1 MEKLRHLSKQ
11 LTEQL
16 AQKSAALDKERR
28 DLAEQQAK
36 LTEQLEIMKRE
47 KVLSEQ
53 RAQKEHQLLNQV
65 THDKV
70 VLELERER
78 TDEREFNTQLV
89 HKLELA
95 ARTSGAVS
103 GTRSRSGSNA
113 GVPLTPSLSGPI
125 GASGSNSP
133 TRKEPMPASS
143 SGSRTPQ
150 LKLNLI
156 SACPS
161 SVLWLPAHA
170 AATDTGAPLSPRLGV
185 SPRSS
190 PHGLAAHSPRA
201 HAHLMTS
208 PHLTATALHQPGVSS
223 PHVSSPRV
231 PRSSIGKSGKVLR
244 QGWVW
249 RRRSN
254 EPHWSRQLCQLRDNE
269 EMWSWTEAGTQHPL
283 SAAVLCVSCDPC
295 AQQPSLRTI
304 RSTRPRRS
312 SIWTRSRP

>member
-53 RAQKEHQLLNQV
+53 RAQKEHQLLSQV

-95 ARTSGAVS
+95 ARTSGAVG

-113 GVPLTPSLSGPI
+113 GIPLSPSLSGPI

-161 SVLWLPAHA
+161 LPALWPLTHA
-170 AATDTGAPLSPRLGV
+170 GGHRHWRASLS
-185 SPRSS
+185 SPRSLS
-190 PHGLAAHSPRA
+190 SELTSRVGCSLAPRA
-201 HAHLMTS
+201 RA
-208 PHLTATALHQPGVSS
+208 PHDLASLDRHGAAPAGRQFAARQFAARATLEHRKEWQGAAAGVGVAAEVERAAL
-223 PHVSSPRV
+223 
-231 PRSSIGKSGKVLR
+231 
-244 QGWVW
+244 
-249 RRRSN
+249 
-254 EPHWSRQLCQLRDNE
+254 EPA
-269 EMWSWTEAGTQHPL
+269 TV
-283 SAAVLCVSCDPC
+283 SAA
-295 AQQPSLRTI
+295 
-304 RSTRPRRS
+304 
-312 SIWTRSRP
+312 